1 MRHMNP
7 KLVKLLYEGF
17 SIKTL
22 ENLSE
27 KQLVSLYHKIMEQE
41 MLNVKKGSPGEA
53 EAKSSGKSFVTYEK
67 ELEEDDF
74 ALNRMSGNDPYE
86 TGDNY
91 SGPGSDDGFGDEYD
105 GMPTEAELEEKSI
118 SKKQRV
124 ASMTKKQLK
133 YFSKPK
139 TSTPPKKVKSN
150 DVKNLEESILKII
163 EKHIPPHFTKGE
175 ILKNYRIRI

>member
-1 MRHMNP
+1 
-7 KLVKLLYEGF
+7 
-17 SIKTL
+17 
-22 ENLSE
+22 
-27 KQLVSLYHKIMEQE
+27 MEQE
-41 MLNVKKGSPGEA
+41 ILNVKKGSPGEA
-53 EAKSSGKSFVTYEK
+53 EAKSSGKAFVTYEK

-133 YFSKPK
+133 YFSKFYIN
-139 TSTPPKKVKSN
+139 TVYF
-150 DVKNLEESILKII
+150 LI
-163 EKHIPPHFTKGE
+163 
-175 ILKNYRIRI
+175 

>member
-1 MRHMNP
+1 
-7 KLVKLLYEGF
+7 
-17 SIKTL
+17 
-22 ENLSE
+22 
-27 KQLVSLYHKIMEQE
+27 
-41 MLNVKKGSPGEA
+41 
-53 EAKSSGKSFVTYEK
+53 
-67 ELEEDDF
+67 
-74 ALNRMSGNDPYE
+74 MSGNDPYE

-139 TSTPPKKVKSN
+139 TSTPTKKVKSN